1 MNKFLSTLLAGAFAL
16 SLGSSA
22 FAADAAKAPEPV
34 KAEAVTSEAPAAK
47 PVAKPAK
54 KHTSKHAKK
63 AAPAVAPAA
72 APEVAPAPA
81 K

>member
-1 MNKFLSTLLAGAFAL
+1 MNKFLSTLLAGAFLL

-34 KAEAVTSEAPAAK
+34 KAEVAPVATPAAT
-47 PVAKPAK
+47 PAAKPAK
-54 KHTSKHAKK
+54 KHTRKHAKK
-63 AAPAVAPAA
+63 APVTSAPAI
-72 APEVAPAPA
+72 APEATPA

>member
-1 MNKFLSTLLAGAFAL
+1 MNKFLCTLLAGAFVF

-22 FAADAAKAPEPV
+22 FAADTAKAPESV
-34 KAEAVTSEAPAAK
+34 KAESAPVAVPAAT
-47 PVAKPAK
+47 PAAKPAK

-63 AAPAVAPAA
+63 AAPAAAPVA
-72 APEVAPAPA
+72 APEATPA

>member
-22 FAADAAKAPEPV
+22 VAADAAKAPEPV
-34 KAEAVTSEAPAAK
+34 KAEAATLAAPAAK

>member
-1 MNKFLSTLLAGAFAL
+1 MNKFLCTLLAGAFAF

-22 FAADAAKAPEPV
+22 FAADAAKAPEAV
-34 KAEAVTSEAPAAK
+34 KAEAATVAAPAAK

-54 KHTSKHAKK
+54 KHTSKHAKT
-63 AAPAVAPAA
+63 AAPAA
-72 APEVAPAPA
+72 APEATPA

>member
-63 AAPAVAPAA
+63 TAPAA
-72 APEVAPAPA
+72 APVAAPEAAPA